1 MAYFDDLTR
10 CDYFHD
16 DKLPPLLAVGWLE
29 QGHEYSA
36 GEVPRGLL
44 PRLMNFL
51 RSGKRPWPGTFL
63 GGHVCSLCG
72 DRKSYGHRNLFIPGA
87 GVVYAAP
94 EGIIHYIAAHIY
106 RPPVDFIDATLA
118 APDAES
124 PEYVA
129 ALRACG
135 WPDSY
140 LTSMVDEG
148 QTMSSTD
155 VLGGQ
160 ANSEVIVEPPN
171 RRLHQTARG
180 WWASQFVRF
189 GRPRG

>member
-1 MAYFDDLTR
+1 MAYFDDLTT

-44 PRLMNFL
+44 PRLVNFL
-51 RSGKRPWPGTFL
+51 RSRKCPWPGIFL

-72 DRKSYGHRNLFIPGA
+72 DRKSYSHRNLFIPGA

-106 RPPVDFIDATLA
+106 RPPVDFINATLA

-140 LTSMVDEG
+140 LT
-148 QTMSSTD
+148 MSSTD
-155 VLGGQ
+155 VLGRQ
-160 ANSEVIVEPPN
+160 ANSEVMVEPPI
-171 RRLHQTARG
+171 RRLRPTARG
-180 WWASQFVRF
+180 WWTSRFVRF
-189 GRPRG
+189 VRRRG